1 MSIACRI
8 EKIQRDFLWGGVGDE
23 HKFHLVNWQ
32 QVCSPMAHGG
42 LGICNMLL
50 FNKALLGKWLWRY
63 VNEIDYLWRRV
74 VDCKYGSQRGGWCS
88 NQTRDPYGVSLWK
101 YIRAGWES
109 FAKHITF
116 KMGDGSRIKFWK
128 DSWCGDQPLQTR
140 FPELFRLACDPNATV
155 DTHLRIHDGTHVWD
169 IEFYRPF
176 QDWELEM
183 GVSFMELLYSLPIR
197 RGTTDSMWWQP
208 STKGSL
214 RYAPITLFWFSL
226 RTLISLGK
234 GCGIQKCHPGWPS
247 SFGRQHW
254 VGSLPLII
262 YGEEG

>member
-1 MSIACRI
+1 MNISSTWLTRSKFVRLLLVVVWVFAICFFST
-8 EKIQRDFLWGGVGDE
+8 KLLWASGYGCINEFD
-23 HKFHLVNWQ
+23 
-32 QVCSPMAHGG
+32 S
-42 LGICNMLL
+42 
-50 FNKALLGKWLWRY
+50 LWC
-63 VNEIDYLWRRV
+63 RV
-74 VDCKYGSQRGGWCS
+74 VDCKYGSQRRGWCS
-88 NQTRDPYGVSLWK
+88 NQTKAPYGVSLWK

-155 DTHLRIHDGTHVWD
+155 DTHLRFHNATHVWD

-197 RGTTDSMWWQP
+197 RGTMDSMWWQP
-208 STKGSL
+208 SNKGIFEIRSYYSVL
-214 RYAPITLFWFSL
+214 V
-226 RTLISLGK
+226 
-234 GCGIQKCHPGWPS
+234 QS
-247 SFGRQHW
+247 SDTYF
-254 VGSLPLII
+254 P
-262 YGEEG
+262 